1 MVSTE
6 AKPVAILSIRVPSY
20 KLATRALFFLAAPL
34 LFFALDDLDRFSPF
48 SSKLFTRPNLGL
60 TVLVFREIGVEL
72 LWKDS
77 PRCPVFTMGPLADLG
92 GAAFLMSLLEDGFS
106 ESESPEDVDIA
117 LLDRPG
123 GLREDFGLVS

>member
-1 MVSTE
+1 
-6 AKPVAILSIRVPSY
+6 
-20 KLATRALFFLAAPL
+20 
-34 LFFALDDLDRFSPF
+34 
-48 SSKLFTRPNLGL
+48 
-60 TVLVFREIGVEL
+60 
-72 LWKDS
+72 
-77 PRCPVFTMGPLADLG
+77 MGPLADLG